1 MRLRRRLALT
11 AALLSTTAC
20 GYNRIQELD
29 ETVNAAQGQIEVQL
43 QRRSDLIPNLVNTV
57 KGFAQQEATIFTTIA
72 QANSG
77 LKSALARP
85 GGADPEELANA
96 NARLTG
102 AMGPF
107 LTLIQAYPE
116 LRSNEQFLNL
126 QAELTGTEN
135 RIGVARQ
142 DYNTATQAYNTYIR
156 QFPAAMTA
164 KFTGA
169 KPRKMFQVTDP
180 GARDVPT
187 VDFGTGATPAPAPGT
202 TKAP

>member
-1 MRLRRRLALT
+1 
-11 AALLSTTAC
+11 
-20 GYNRIQELD
+20 
-29 ETVNAAQGQIEVQL
+29 
-43 QRRSDLIPNLVNTV
+43 VNTV
-57 KGFAQQEATIFTTIA
+57 KGFAQQEATIFTQIA
-72 QANSG
+72 QANAG
-77 LKSALARP
+77 LRSALARP

-102 AMGPF
+102 VMGPF
-107 LTLIQAYPE
+107 MTMIQAYPE

-142 DYNTATQAYNTYIR
+142 DYNTSVQQYNTYIR

-169 KPRKMFQVTDP
+169 KPRKMFEVTDP
-180 GARDVPT
+180 AAREVPR
-187 VDFGTGATPAPAPGT
+187 VDFGTGAAPAPAPAAPAP
-202 TKAP
+202 TKTP